1 MTIISRLWGSGRFLA
16 TAVTLLWITS
26 GTGVSVVAAQD
37 IEETPKEVI
46 AAQIRSQGFLC
57 ENPVS
62 AERDS
67 EYSKPGEDAWILKCE
82 NAAYRVR
89 LIPDMAAKV
98 ERID

>member
-1 MTIISRLWGSGRFLA
+1 MTITSRLSARGLFFAKAVLPLLLA
-16 TAVTLLWITS
+16 CGAGVR
-26 GTGVSVVAAQD
+26 TGVAEE

-67 EYSKPGEDAWILKCE
+67 EDSKPGEDAWILKCE
-82 NAAYRVR
+82 NAAYRAR
-89 LIPDMAAKV
+89 LIPDMAAKI